1 MEGFSRWK
9 LNKKIYFRV
18 VKDVWSCRRLEKD
31 GVSVKEQGQ
40 VKVSAGEKVYY
51 QEELCSFGERVCFEG
66 AGFQVVEEALE
77 DSKDS

>member
-1 MEGFSRWK
+1 MEGCLRWE
-9 LNKKIYFRV
+9 LNKILLQSRQ
-18 VKDVWSCRRLEKD
+18 DVWSCGRLEED
-31 GVSVKEQGQ
+31 DVSVKEQGQ

-51 QEELCSFGERVCFEG
+51 QEELCSFGEGVCFEG